1 MINRRSSACLSLLLA
16 TTLLVAPPAYTATA
30 SSSTSNS
37 ARATKAELAATL
49 EELNALKIWLS
60 DAEKKRALW
69 QQEIQSADREVA
81 RLGLKV
87 AALQSAVQ
95 EVKDSQ
101 SELAREALT
110 LDEKRKTEGK
120 RIAEHLNAAYRM
132 SGQDFFKLLLNQES
146 PEQFDRM
153 IRYHQYFSAER
164 GKILKNYRAT
174 LTALELNQ
182 SKAATAAAKL
192 ASQQTAAAEEQQ
204 VFVAQ
209 QTVRKKLI
217 AKLYASVRSK
227 EAQQQQLREDS
238 LRLRKLLRT
247 LAKQSQQTAGQEF
260 AARKGKLAWPTEG
273 RLQNGFGESRADGRL
288 KWQGSYIV
296 TAPGASIRSVHRGK
310 VIFAEWL
317 RGFGLL
323 TIIDHGN
330 GYLSLYGY
338 ADVLMKEP
346 GDRVE
351 SGEQIASSGRSG
363 GQDADGLYFEIR
375 KDGNPI
381 NPSQWLFTSATE

>member
-1 MINRRSSACLSLLLA
+1 VINRRSSACLSLLLA

-101 SELAREALT
+101 SELAREAET

-153 IRYHQYFSAER
+153 IRYQ
-164 GKILKNYRAT
+164 
-174 LTALELNQ
+174 
-182 SKAATAAAKL
+182 
-192 ASQQTAAAEEQQ
+192 EQQ